1 MTLRK
6 RTFVLMIAM
15 AGVAFVILYG
25 VSRVILLDSFVRLE
39 TQNTRENLQRIV
51 NTLSDELNA
60 LEGSSGNWANWDE
73 TYFFLRDGS
82 SDYVTVN
89 MIDDTFYNLNL
100 NLIAFANLSGEI
112 VYERAFDLAN
122 GTDLPIPGDITR
134 HLALGSLLTSM
145 ENEDRAITG
154 ILLLDGTPALVV
166 ARPVLTS
173 ASEGTSPGTLFFARY
188 LDTAKVAQLSDSVRL
203 SVTLSNYDSS
213 DLAPDFQA
221 AKAAFGGE
229 VTEIIR
235 PRDDT
240 TVSAYALLRDVYGDP
255 AVILRAEMPR
265 VIYEQGWNTITYF
278 VVALVIVG
286 VVFGLSNL
294 GLLERF
300 VLSRVAELN
309 TGVSN
314 IRSSGDPTARVSVSG
329 SDELAELANAING
342 MIESLAESQKR
353 VWASE
358 RQLQTV
364 VNNVPVTL
372 WALDKQG
379 EIILLRGKGLQ
390 ALGFQRV
397 SASAQ
402 LDSGVFR
409 NVRPMIEHSRNA
421 LLKGE
426 ESGVILTTGNRVFDT
441 RYSPL
446 RDEKDGI
453 IGVIG
458 IATDITEQKQAADA
472 LEFALARVEK
482 QNREIERVHEFYR
495 ASLEHVISTVKL
507 GATRGELLDYLHQVQ
522 SEFDRLQNTHPK
534 QPNI

>member
-1 MTLRK
+1 
-6 RTFVLMIAM
+6 
-15 AGVAFVILYG
+15 
-25 VSRVILLDSFVRLE
+25 
-39 TQNTRENLQRIV
+39 
-51 NTLSDELNA
+51 
-60 LEGSSGNWANWDE
+60 
-73 TYFFLRDGS
+73 
-82 SDYVTVN
+82 
-89 MIDDTFYNLNL
+89 
-100 NLIAFANLSGEI
+100 
-112 VYERAFDLAN
+112 
-122 GTDLPIPGDITR
+122 
-134 HLALGSLLTSM
+134 
-145 ENEDRAITG
+145 
-154 ILLLDGTPALVV
+154 LVV
-166 ARPVLTS
+166 AHPVLTS
-173 ASEGTSPGTLFFARY
+173 AAEGPSTGTLFFARY
-188 LDTAKVAQLSDSVRL
+188 LDAARVTRLSDSVRL
-203 SVTLSNYDSS
+203 SITLSNYDNP
-213 DLAPDFQA
+213 DLSADFQA
-221 AKAAFGGE
+221 AKAAFADE

-240 TVSAYALLRDVYGDP
+240 TVSGYALLRDVYGDP

-265 VIYEQGWNTITYF
+265 AIYGQGWNTITYF

-286 VVFGLSNL
+286 FVFGASNL

-358 RQLQTV
+358 RELQTV

-379 EIILLRGKGLQ
+379 EIMLLRGKGLE
-390 ALGFQRV
+390 AFGFQRV

-402 LDSGVFR
+402 LDTGVFR

-472 LEFALARVEK
+472 LEFALGRVEK

-495 ASLEHVISTVKL
+495 ATLEQVISTVKL
-507 GATRGELLDYLHQVQ
+507 GASRVELLSYLHEVQ
-522 SEFDRLQNTHPK
+522 SEFDHLQDQQPK
-534 QPNI
+534 QPEI